1 MKKGEIAA
9 KLLTVVAGCLLL
21 AVVVE
26 ALASTP
32 LFLNRHTL
40 RRFQMSYR
48 AQSSGAPLFLNRID
62 LSTWGHRS
70 TIPLAGGSAVGGVYP
85 AHLRPLITNNV
96 PVYLSTNRS
105 RSPET
110 LRVLF
115 VGNGLTAAN
124 NMADVINAMAIG
136 GKFKIEADVRAYEG
150 YSLRSHVGDL
160 RTYQAITNVVFDRNN
175 FTNALPLDAVIMQE
189 HTVLPVYD
197 FPQMQTNVSMLT
209 QVITNQDSL
218 PMLFMTWSRPDPFF
232 TRADVLFRT
241 DSAYTALGQQQN
253 MPVVPCGRAWELS
266 EWRRPEV
273 VLREND
279 GYTPTIKGTYL
290 NACMFYAYLTWQSPV
305 GLNNGGL
312 HAIPQDEIT
321 FLQNIAWEIFLWRK
335 DGLKF
340 WQ

>member
-1 MKKGEIAA
+1 RFPFGFV
-9 KLLTVVAGCLLL
+9 TN
-21 AVVVE
+21 
-26 ALASTP
+26 T
-32 LFLNRHTL
+32 NR
-40 RRFQMSYR
+40 
-48 AQSSGAPLFLNRID
+48 
-62 LSTWGHRS
+62 
-70 TIPLAGGSAVGGVYP
+70 
-85 AHLRPLITNNV
+85 V

-124 NMADVINAMAIG
+124 NMPAVINAMAVS
-136 GKFKIEADVRAYEG
+136 GKFRIEADMRAYNG
-150 YSLRSHVGDL
+150 YSLRSHAGDR
-160 RTYQAITNVVFDRNN
+160 RTYQAITNVTYDPNN

-189 HTVLPVYD
+189 HTVLPIYN

-218 PMLFMTWSRPDPFF
+218 PMLFMTWSRPDSFF
-232 TRADVLFRT
+232 SQSDVLFRT
-241 DSAYTALGQQQN
+241 DSAYTVIGQQQN

>member
-1 MKKGEIAA
+1 MTGIKMKKGKIAA
-9 KLLTVVAGCLLL
+9 KLLTVVVGCMLL

-26 ALASTP
+26 VLASTP
-32 LFLNRHTL
+32 LFLNRYNL
-40 RRFQMSYR
+40 RTWHRSNIPLRGGSVLNGAFPVGRFPF
-48 AQSSGAPLFLNRID
+48 GFGTNTNRI
-62 LSTWGHRS
+62 
-70 TIPLAGGSAVGGVYP
+70 
-85 AHLRPLITNNV
+85 

-115 VGNGLTAAN
+115 VGNGLTSAN
-124 NMADVINAMAIG
+124 NMTEVINAMATS
-136 GKFKIEADVRAYEG
+136 GKFRIEADVRAHDG
-150 YSLRSHVGDL
+150 YTLRSHVGDR
-160 RTYQAITNVVFDRNN
+160 RTYQAITNVITDRNN

-189 HTVLPVYD
+189 HTVLPVYN
-197 FPQMQTNVSMLT
+197 FPQMSTNVSMLT

-218 PMLFMTWSRPDPFF
+218 PMLFMTWSRPDWIF
-232 TRADVLFRT
+232 TPPEVLFRT
-241 DSAYTALGQQQN
+241 DSAYTAVGQQQN

-266 EWRRPEV
+266 EWRRPEI

-321 FLQNIAWEIFLWRK
+321 FLQNIAWEIFQWRK

>member
-1 MKKGEIAA
+1 MKNGKIAA

-26 ALASTP
+26 VLASTP
-32 LFLNRHTL
+32 LF
-40 RRFQMSYR
+40 M
-48 AQSSGAPLFLNRID
+48 NRIN
-62 LSTWGHRS
+62 LRTWHRS
-70 TIPLAGGSAVGGVYP
+70 NIPLAIGPNPVVGAFP
-85 AHLRPLITNNV
+85 AGRFPFGFGTNTNRV

-115 VGNGLTAAN
+115 VGNGLTSAN
-124 NMADVINAMAIG
+124 NMADVINAMATS
-136 GKFKIEADVRAYEG
+136 GKFRIEADVRAHDG
-150 YSLRSHVGDL
+150 YTLRSHVGDL
-160 RTYQAITNVVFDRNN
+160 RTYQAITNVIPDRNN

-189 HTVLPVYD
+189 HTVLPVYN
-197 FPQMQTNVSMLT
+197 FPQMRTNVSMLT
-209 QVITNQDSL
+209 QVITNQGSL
-218 PMLFMTWSRPDPFF
+218 PMLFMTWSRPDWIF
-232 TRADVLFRT
+232 THPEVLFRT
-241 DSAYTALGQQQN
+241 DSAYTAIGQQQN

-266 EWRRPEV
+266 EWRRPDI

-312 HAIPQDEIT
+312 YAIPQDEIT